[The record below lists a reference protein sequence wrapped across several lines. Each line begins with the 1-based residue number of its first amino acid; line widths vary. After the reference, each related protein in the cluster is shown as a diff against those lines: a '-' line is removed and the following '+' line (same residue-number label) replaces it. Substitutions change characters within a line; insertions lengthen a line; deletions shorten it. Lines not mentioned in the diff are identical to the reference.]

1 LKLGAFSLKGV
12 NLSLNSGEY
21 FVVLGPS
28 GAGKT
33 VLLECI
39 AGLHRIKG
47 GEIWIDGRDVTGLPP
62 EHRQV
67 GYVPQDYVL
76 FPFLNVFE
84 NIAFGL
90 RQRGHP
96 ESEIECRVKALAHL
110 TGISHL
116 LHRDPRSLSGGEKQ
130 RVALARAL
138 APFPRVLLLD
148 EPLSSLD
155 LKTAKYLRMELRRIH
170 EELKITTI
178 HVTHN
183 QPEAE
188 EMADRIAILNGGS
201 LEQVGTP
208 EEIFFYPKNERVLEF
223 IDAPNILEC
232 RACRDIGQGL
242 TEVDCNGMTLIVP
255 HDGGRVSRIAVFP
268 RDVYISLSDSPGPRV
283 NRFRGT
289 VTDIEPWGGIVRLKV
304 DVEGNRLMSEV
315 PFDIFKAMDLRV
327 GKEVSLIL
335 KLRGIR
341 VYGGE
346 SDRNRGEVKAQL

>member
-1 LKLGAFSLKGV
+1 MIRIKDLWLKLGAFSLEGV
-12 NLSLNSGEY
+12 NLSVDYGEY

-39 AGLHRIKG
+39 AGLHRLRK
-47 GEIWIDGRDVTGLPP
+47 GEIWIDGKDVTGLTP
-62 EHRQV
+62 EQRRV

-76 FPFLNVFE
+76 FPFLDVFE

-90 RQRGHP
+90 RQRGYS
-96 ESEIECRVKALAHL
+96 EAEIEDRVRALAHL

-116 LHRDPRSLSGGEKQ
+116 LDRDPRSLSGGEKQ

-155 LKTAKYLRMELRRIH
+155 LKTAKYLRVELRRIH
-170 EELKITTI
+170 DELGITTV

-183 QPEAE
+183 QIEAE
-188 EMADRIAILNGGS
+188 EMADRIAILSGGS
-201 LEQVGTP
+201 LQQVGRP
-208 EEIFFYPKNERVLEF
+208 EEIFFYPQNDRVLEF

-232 RACRDIGQGL
+232 RACRDLGQGL
-242 TEVDCNGMTLIVP
+242 KEVDCNGMTVVVP
-255 HDGGRVSRIAVFP
+255 HDGGRVRRIAIFP
-268 RDVYISLSDSPGPRV
+268 RDVYISQGTPPGPQV
-283 NRFRGT
+283 NRFRGII
-289 VTDIEPWGGIVRLKV
+289 VAIEPRGGIVRMKV
-304 DVEGNRLMSEV
+304 DVQGNRLASEV
-315 PFDIFKAMDLRV
+315 PSDISEAMDLRV

-341 VYGGE
+341 VYEGE
-346 SDRNRGEVKAQL
+346 L